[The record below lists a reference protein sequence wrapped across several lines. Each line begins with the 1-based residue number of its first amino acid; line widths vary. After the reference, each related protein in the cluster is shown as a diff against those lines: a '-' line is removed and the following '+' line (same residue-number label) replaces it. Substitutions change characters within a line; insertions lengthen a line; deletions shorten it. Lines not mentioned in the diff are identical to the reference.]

1 MQNENASAHLM
12 TKSVNTA
19 YEYITR
25 EIEAGRLAPGEFIR
39 EESIADT
46 VKVSRTPVRE
56 ALRILAAEGWLEIKK
71 NQGVRVNDWNLKN
84 IEEIFDARVLI
95 EPYLARLCVNNMS
108 PDDIEQ
114 LVQLAEEMSLN
125 QGNTPEAISQR
136 QVSNDRFHKLITE
149 RSNNQVLCTS
159 LNTIKK
165 IPLIK
170 WTFKG
175 YSEHERIRSN
185 TEHFEMID
193 AIRTKNAELME
204 SIMKSHILHGKNSFL
219 LNLKK

>member
-1 MQNENASAHLM
+1 M

-25 EIEAGRLAPGEFIR
+25 EIKAGRLAPGEFIR
-39 EESIADT
+39 EESIADS
-46 VKVSRTPVRE
+46 VKVSRTSVRE

-95 EPYLARLCVNNMS
+95 EPYLARLCVSNMS
-108 PDDIEQ
+108 LDDIEQ
-114 LVQLAEEMSLN
+114 LAQLAGEMSLN

-136 QVSNDRFHKLITE
+136 QVSNDRFHKLISE

-175 YSEHERIRSN
+175 YSEQERIRSN